1 MGSGVDEV
9 DYAKQVEPE
18 IERKRRYFSLAI
30 ITFTAFTFNLSFSII
45 LTSAKPYLDQVHFSH
60 NSYFIH
66 FYLIYFCFSDISR
79 WTRKLERNFSACS
92 SPPSRWPNYFSV
104 LSLAIWATNSDRFD
118 YCPSCRL

>member
-1 MGSGVDEV
+1 MMGSGVDEV

-45 LTSAKPYLDQVHFSH
+45 LTSAKPYLDQVHLSH

-66 FYLIYFCFSDISR
+66 FDF
-79 WTRKLERNFSACS
+79 
-92 SPPSRWPNYFSV
+92 
-104 LSLAIWATNSDRFD
+104 
-118 YCPSCRL
+118 